1 MRVLVAVAAL
11 CAVAAMLP
19 ASAAA
24 ATWTGK
30 TKQGRKVVV
39 RTGGDG
45 HVVRVRIGW
54 KANCGSG
61 TYTSRTIFE
70 PPFDTSTLTEIA
82 DVGHYT
88 AHPDGY
94 VSKIRVTLKG
104 WWVAATDRWR
114 GTLWV
119 RVRVRQS
126 GKLID
131 TCRLRKLKWS
141 AGRG

>member
-1 MRVLVAVAAL
+1 MRVVVAVAAL
-11 CAVAAMLP
+11 LVAAAMLP
-19 ASAAA
+19 SAAAA

-39 RTGGDG
+39 RTGDDG
-45 HVVRVRIGW
+45 HVKRVRIGW

-70 PPFDTSTLTEIA
+70 PPFDASTLAEIA
-82 DVGHYT
+82 DVGNYT
-88 AHPDGY
+88 AHPAGY

-104 WWVAATDRWR
+104 SWVAATNRWR

-126 GKLID
+126 GRLVD
-131 TCRLRKLKWS
+131 TCRLKKLKWS
-141 AGRG
+141 AAPA

>member
-1 MRVLVAVAAL
+1 MRVVVAVAAL
-11 CAVAAMLP
+11 LVAATMLP
-19 ASAAA
+19 ASAAG

-45 HVVRVRIGW
+45 HVTRVRIGW
-54 KANCGSG
+54 RANCGAG
-61 TYTSRTIFE
+61 RYTSRTIFA
-70 PPFDTSTLTEIA
+70 PPFDTSTPTAVA
-82 DVGHYT
+82 DVGNYT
-88 AHPDGY
+88 AHPAGY

-104 WWVAATDRWR
+104 AWVAATDRWR

-126 GKLID
+126 GKLVD
-131 TCRLRKLKWS
+131 TCRLKRLRWS

>member
-1 MRVLVAVAAL
+1 MRVVVAVAAL
-11 CAVAAMLP
+11 CALAAMLP

-24 ATWTGK
+24 AIWTGK
-30 TKQGRKVVV
+30 TKQGRKVVL
-39 RTGGDG
+39 RTGADG

-54 KANCGSG
+54 KADCDAGV
-61 TYTSRTIFE
+61 YTSRTM
-70 PPFDTSTLTEIA
+70 FDTSTLTEIA
-82 DVGHYT
+82 DAGHYT

-114 GTLWV
+114 GRLWV

-126 GKLID
+126 GELID
-131 TCRLRKLKWS
+131 TCRLRKLRWS
-141 AGRG
+141 VGRG

>member
-1 MRVLVAVAAL
+1 MRVVVGVAAL
-11 CAVAAMLP
+11 CALAAMLP

-30 TKQGRKVVV
+30 TKQGRKVVL
-39 RTGGDG
+39 RTRGDG

-54 KANCGSG
+54 KANCGAG

-70 PPFDTSTLTEIA
+70 PPFDTSTLTEVA
-82 DVGHYT
+82 DVGSYT

-114 GTLWV
+114 GTLAV

-131 TCRLRKLKWS
+131 TCRLRKLRWS
-141 AGRG
+141 AGRR